1 MKERE
6 FPGSLYLG
14 LCGFTAVILGSF
26 PGQGTKVSWQDY
38 RSGWPFPSP
47 GELSHPGIEPES
59 PALQADSLPTEL
71 QNYGFILTWV

>member
-26 PGQGTKVSWQDY
+26 SGQGTKI
-38 RSGWPFPSP
+38 P
-47 GELSHPGIEPES
+47 
-59 PALQADSLPTEL
+59 QATYGMAKRKINKNKKRD
-71 QNYGFILTWV
+71 QNSKIITRFKMAFIL